1 MRRKK
6 EPGKQANSGSI
17 HPAYRPYLYAVIWTG
32 LLIVAVSIFMLL
44 HSDIGPQWLILA
56 FITILT
62 SSYSIRIPG
71 INSKISIADTLFF
84 TNLLLFGIPAGV
96 ITAALDGFAGS
107 IRSQTRNRRIQYIL
121 FNSATMALSA
131 FIAGIIFFKLS
142 PTGLL
147 SKEFNAGIIDLLIP
161 LGVLAFAHYMM
172 NSGNVAIIVA
182 LEKRKNIFHIWKDN
196 FLWTSITYFAGV
208 AAASFIAITVG
219 NVTPQVLGVAV
230 PVLLAVYFTYK
241 TYLKKVEEV
250 RSMAY
255 FDSLTGL
262 PNRTFFKEQLEDAL
276 ALSQDKNQKLALM
289 FLDVDHFKRIND
301 TYGHGVGDLLLRKV
315 ASRLAASVRGRNSER
330 PQESKNQNI
339 VIGRFGGDEFTIF
352 VNAIERNEDALRIAQ
367 RFLQALSAPYSLDG
381 HQVNAAA
388 TIGISI
394 YPFDGTDAGT
404 LLRNADAALY
414 HAKEYG
420 RNNCHL
426 YSQSISEKAAEK
438 LSIENQLRKALE
450 LNELEIHYQP
460 RIRIDNR
467 EISGLEAFIRW
478 KHPNKGLLSAYEFI
492 KIAEE
497 SGLIIPIGEWVIRT
511 VCSHAATWVRNG
523 LDVVPVAINLS
534 PLQFRQA
541 NLSEMIARI
550 ISETSLDP
558 ALIELEL
565 TESAIM
571 ENEQGIVDSISELR
585 SLGVRI
591 SIDDFGVG
599 YSSLSRLKRFRLDAL
614 KIDRSFVTD
623 CARNADDRS
632 IISAIIAMAKSLGI
646 NVVAEGVETE
656 EQLSILNEMGC
667 NEIQGFYFFKAFTF
681 DEISGILSGSDGS
694 LSTRLKDR
702 RAQLRLISSKT
713 PTAMSG

>member
-1 MRRKK
+1 
-6 EPGKQANSGSI
+6 
-17 HPAYRPYLYAVIWTG
+17 
-32 LLIVAVSIFMLL
+32 
-44 HSDIGPQWLILA
+44 
-56 FITILT
+56 
-62 SSYSIRIPG
+62 
-71 INSKISIADTLFF
+71 
-84 TNLLLFGIPAGV
+84 
-96 ITAALDGFAGS
+96 
-107 IRSQTRNRRIQYIL
+107 
-121 FNSATMALSA
+121 MALSA
-131 FIAGIIFFKLS
+131 FTAGTIFFKLS
-142 PTGLL
+142 PTGLF
-147 SKEFNAGIIDLLIP
+147 SKEYNGGIIDLLIP

-172 NSGNVAIIVA
+172 NSGGVAIIVA

-219 NVTPQVLGVAV
+219 DVTPQVLGVAV

-276 ALSQDKNQKLALM
+276 VLSQDRNQKLALM
-289 FLDVDHFKRIND
+289 FLDLDHFKRIND
-301 TYGHGVGDLLLRKV
+301 TYGHGVGDLLLRNV

-339 VIGRFGGDEFTIF
+339 VIGRFGGDEFTIL
-352 VNAIERNEDALRIAQ
+352 VNAIERNEDALRIAR
-367 RFLQALSAPYSLDG
+367 RFLQAISAPYSLDG
-381 HQVNAAA
+381 HEVNATA

-394 YPFDGTDAGT
+394 YPLDGADAGT
-404 LLRNADAALY
+404 LLKNADAALY
-414 HAKEYG
+414 HAKEIG

-467 EISGLEAFIRW
+467 EISGLEALIRW
-478 KHPNKGLLSAYEFI
+478 KHPNKGLLSAYEFVE
-492 KIAEE
+492 IAEE

-511 VCSHAATWVRNG
+511 VCSHVATWVRNG

-534 PLQFRQA
+534 PPQFRQA
-541 NLSEMIARI
+541 NLSDMIARI
-550 ISETSLDP
+550 INETSLDP

-571 ENEQGIVDSISELR
+571 ENEQGMDSISELR
-585 SLGVRI
+585 SLGVKI

-599 YSSLSRLKRFRLDAL
+599 YSSLSRLKKFRLDAL
-614 KIDRSFVTD
+614 KIDKSFVTD
-623 CARNADDRS
+623 CTRNVDNRS
-632 IISAIIAMAKSLGI
+632 IISAIIAMAKSLDF

-656 EQLSILNEMGC
+656 EQLSMLNEMGC

-681 DEISGILSGSDGS
+681 DEISEILSGSDGA
-694 LSTRLKDR
+694 LSIRLKER
-702 RAQLRLISSKT
+702 RAQLRLISRNT

>member
-6 EPGKQANSGSI
+6 ESGKQVNSGSV
-17 HPAYRPYLYAVIWTG
+17 HPAYRPYLYGVIWAG
-32 LLIVAVSIFMLL
+32 LLIVVFSIFMLL
-44 HSDIGPQWLILA
+44 HSDIEPQWLILA

-71 INSKISIADTLFF
+71 INSKISIGDTLFF

-107 IRSQTRNRRIQYIL
+107 VRSQTLNRRIQYIL

-131 FIAGIIFFKLS
+131 FTAGTIFFKLS
-142 PTGLL
+142 PTGLF
-147 SKEFNAGIIDLLIP
+147 SKEYNGGIIDLLIP

-172 NSGNVAIIVA
+172 NSGGVAIIVA

-219 NVTPQVLGVAV
+219 DVTPQVLGVAV

-276 ALSQDKNQKLALM
+276 VLSQDRNQKLALM
-289 FLDVDHFKRIND
+289 FLDLDHFKRIND
-301 TYGHGVGDLLLRKV
+301 TYGHGVGDLLLRNV

-339 VIGRFGGDEFTIF
+339 VIGRFGGDEFTIL
-352 VNAIERNEDALRIAQ
+352 VNAIERNEDALRIAR
-367 RFLQALSAPYSLDG
+367 RFLQAISAPYSLDG
-381 HQVNAAA
+381 HEVNATA

-394 YPFDGTDAGT
+394 YPLDGADAGT
-404 LLRNADAALY
+404 LLKNADAALY
-414 HAKEYG
+414 HAKEIG

-467 EISGLEAFIRW
+467 EISGLEALIRW
-478 KHPNKGLLSAYEFI
+478 KHPNKGLLSAYEFVE
-492 KIAEE
+492 IAEE

-511 VCSHAATWVRNG
+511 VCSHVATWVRNG

-534 PLQFRQA
+534 PPQFRQA
-541 NLSEMIARI
+541 NLSDMIARI
-550 ISETSLDP
+550 INETSLDP

-571 ENEQGIVDSISELR
+571 ENEQGMDSISELR
-585 SLGVRI
+585 SLGVKI

-599 YSSLSRLKRFRLDAL
+599 YSSLSRLKKFRLDAL
-614 KIDRSFVTD
+614 KIDKSFVTD
-623 CARNADDRS
+623 CTRNVDNRS
-632 IISAIIAMAKSLGI
+632 IISAIIAMAKSLDF

-656 EQLSILNEMGC
+656 EQLSMLNEMGC

-681 DEISGILSGSDGS
+681 DEISEILSGGDGA
-694 LSTRLKDR
+694 LSIRLKER
-702 RAQLRLISSKT
+702 RAQSAVTHR
-713 PTAMSG
+713 PQ

>member
-6 EPGKQANSGSI
+6 ESGKQVKSGSI

-131 FIAGIIFFKLS
+131 FIAGTIFFKLS

-147 SKEFNAGIIDLLIP
+147 SKEFNTGIIDLLIP

-196 FLWTSITYFAGV
+196 FLWTSITYLAGV

-219 NVTPQVLGVAV
+219 DVTPQVLGVAV

-276 ALSQDKNQKLALM
+276 AVSQDKNQKLALM

-315 ASRLAASVRGRNSER
+315 ASRLTASVRGRNSER

-352 VNAIERNEDALRIAQ
+352 VNAIERNEDALRIAR

-394 YPFDGTDAGT
+394 YPLDGTDADT

-450 LNELEIHYQP
+450 LNELEIQYQP

-467 EISGLEAFIRW
+467 EISGLEALIRW

-492 KIAEE
+492 EIAEE

-511 VCSHAATWVRNG
+511 VCSHVATWARNG

-571 ENEQGIVDSISELR
+571 ENEQRIVGSISELR
-585 SLGVRI
+585 SLGVKI
-591 SIDDFGVG
+591 SVDDFGVG

-614 KIDRSFVTD
+614 KIDKSFVTD

-694 LSTRLKDR
+694 LSARLEDG

>member
-6 EPGKQANSGSI
+6 ESGKQVNSGSV
-17 HPAYRPYLYAVIWTG
+17 HPAYRPYLYGVIWAG
-32 LLIVAVSIFMLL
+32 LLIVVFSIFMLL
-44 HSDIGPQWLILA
+44 HSDIEPQWLILA

-71 INSKISIADTLFF
+71 INSKISIGDTLFF

-107 IRSQTRNRRIQYIL
+107 VRSQTLNRRIQYIL

-131 FIAGIIFFKLS
+131 FTAGTIFFKLS
-142 PTGLL
+142 PTGLF
-147 SKEFNAGIIDLLIP
+147 SKEYNGGIIDLLIP
-161 LGVLAFAHYMM
+161 LGILAFAHYMM
-172 NSGNVAIIVA
+172 NSGGVAIIVA

-219 NVTPQVLGVAV
+219 DVTPQVLGVAV

-276 ALSQDKNQKLALM
+276 VLSQDRNQKLALM
-289 FLDVDHFKRIND
+289 FLDLDHFKRIND
-301 TYGHGVGDLLLRKV
+301 TYGHGVGDLLLRNV

-339 VIGRFGGDEFTIF
+339 VIGRFGGDEFTIL
-352 VNAIERNEDALRIAQ
+352 VNAIERNEDALRIAR
-367 RFLQALSAPYSLDG
+367 RFLQAISAPYSLDG
-381 HQVNAAA
+381 HEVNATA

-394 YPFDGTDAGT
+394 YPLDGADAGT
-404 LLRNADAALY
+404 LLKNADAALY
-414 HAKEYG
+414 HAKEIG

-467 EISGLEAFIRW
+467 EISGLEALIRW
-478 KHPNKGLLSAYEFI
+478 KHPNKGLLSAYEFVE
-492 KIAEE
+492 IAEE

-511 VCSHAATWVRNG
+511 VCSHVATWVRNG

-534 PLQFRQA
+534 PPQFRQA
-541 NLSEMIARI
+541 NLSDMIARI
-550 ISETSLDP
+550 INETSLDP

-571 ENEQGIVDSISELR
+571 ENEQGMDSISELR
-585 SLGVRI
+585 SLGVKI

-599 YSSLSRLKRFRLDAL
+599 YSSLSRLKKFRLDAL
-614 KIDRSFVTD
+614 KIDKSFVTD
-623 CARNADDRS
+623 CTRNVDNRS
-632 IISAIIAMAKSLGI
+632 IISAIIAMAKSLDF

-656 EQLSILNEMGC
+656 EQLSMLNEMGC

-681 DEISGILSGSDGS
+681 DEISEILSGSDGA
-694 LSTRLKDR
+694 LSIRLKER
-702 RAQLRLISSKT
+702 RAQLRLISRNT

>member
-17 HPAYRPYLYAVIWTG
+17 HPAYRPYLYGVIWAG
-32 LLIVAVSIFMLL
+32 LLIIAFSIFMLL

-71 INSKISIADTLFF
+71 INSKISIGDTLFF

-107 IRSQTRNRRIQYIL
+107 IRSQTTNRRIQYTL

-131 FIAGIIFFKLS
+131 FIAGTIFLKLS

-147 SKEFNAGIIDLLIP
+147 SKGFNAGITDLLIP

-172 NSGNVAIIVA
+172 NSGSVAIIVA

-196 FLWTSITYFAGV
+196 FLWTSITYFTGV

-219 NVTPQVLGVAV
+219 DVTPQVLGVAV

-276 ALSQDKNQKLALM
+276 VLSQSKNQKLALM
-289 FLDVDHFKRIND
+289 FLDVDYFKRIND
-301 TYGHGVGDLLLRKV
+301 TYGHSVGDLLLRNV

-339 VIGRFGGDEFTIF
+339 VIGRFGGDEFTIL
-352 VNAIERNEDALRIAQ
+352 VNAIERNEDALRIAR

-381 HQVNAAA
+381 HEVNAAA

-394 YPFDGTDAGT
+394 YPLDGADADT
-404 LLRNADAALY
+404 LLKNADAALY

-420 RNNCHL
+420 RNNCHI

-438 LSIENQLRKALE
+438 LSIENQLRKALK

-467 EISGLEAFIRW
+467 EISGLEALIRW
-478 KHPNKGLLSAYEFI
+478 KHPNKGLLSAYEFVE
-492 KIAEE
+492 IAEE

-511 VCSHAATWVRNG
+511 VCSHVATWVRNG

-550 ISETSLDP
+550 LGETPLDP

-565 TESAIM
+565 TENAIM
-571 ENEQGIVDSISELR
+571 ENEQSIVGSISELR
-585 SLGVRI
+585 SLGVKI

-614 KIDRSFVTD
+614 KIDKSFVTD

-632 IISAIIAMAKSLGI
+632 IISAIIAVAKSLGF

-656 EQLSILNEMGC
+656 EQLSVLNEMGC

-713 PTAMSG
+713 PAAMNG

>member
-6 EPGKQANSGSI
+6 ESGKQINSGSI
-17 HPAYRPYLYAVIWTG
+17 HPAYRPYLYGVIWAG
-32 LLIVAVSIFMLL
+32 LLIVAFSIFMLL
-44 HSDIGPQWLILA
+44 QSDIGPQWLILA

-71 INSKISIADTLFF
+71 INSKISIGDTLFF

-107 IRSQTRNRRIQYIL
+107 VRSQTTNRRIQYTL

-131 FIAGIIFFKLS
+131 FIAGTIFLKLS

-147 SKEFNAGIIDLLIP
+147 SKGFNAGIIDLLIP

-172 NSGNVAIIVA
+172 NSGSVAIIVA

-219 NVTPQVLGVAV
+219 DVTPQVLGVAV

-276 ALSQDKNQKLALM
+276 VLSQGKNQKLALM

-301 TYGHGVGDLLLRKV
+301 TYGHGVGDLLLRNV
-315 ASRLAASVRGRNSER
+315 ASRLAASVRGSNSER

-352 VNAIERNEDALRIAQ
+352 VNAIERNEDALRIAR

-381 HQVNAAA
+381 HEVNAAA

-394 YPFDGTDAGT
+394 YPLDGADADT
-404 LLRNADAALY
+404 LLKNADAALY

-420 RNNCHL
+420 RNNCHI

-438 LSIENQLRKALE
+438 LSIENQLRKALK

-467 EISGLEAFIRW
+467 EISGLEALIRW
-478 KHPNKGLLSAYEFI
+478 KHPNKGLLSAYEFVE
-492 KIAEE
+492 IAEE

-511 VCSHAATWVRNG
+511 VCSHVATWVRNG

-550 ISETSLDP
+550 LGETPLDP

-565 TESAIM
+565 TENAIM
-571 ENEQGIVDSISELR
+571 ENEQSIVGSISELR
-585 SLGVRI
+585 SLGVKI

-614 KIDRSFVTD
+614 KIDKSFVTD

-632 IISAIIAMAKSLGI
+632 IISAIIAVAKSLGF

-656 EQLSILNEMGC
+656 EQLSVLNEMGC

-713 PTAMSG
+713 PAAMNG